1 MWGRTRQSS
10 TPAFAPVPT
19 PASPPAPVPADTK
32 PADAPPTEG
41 AANQDHIMDLIE
53 ADIRRARVRLGDTAA
68 SMRAA
73 AAAGVRDISA
83 IRRDCDNLADQTEQ
97 ARTSTQTL
105 ADTLHAFADSNEE
118 IDQQA
123 RTSDRLAASAGDAAA
138 EASAAIVELRGAITE
153 IRAVVSLIS
162 DIAGQTNLLAL
173 NATIEAARAGEA
185 GKGFAVVASEV
196 KTLATQTRAATGEIS
211 GKIER
216 LMRAADTSTG
226 ALNRIIGTI
235 GEIRPVAE
243 AVAAAVAGQT
253 RSISEIGLAAGE
265 VMTFAQTVDQGARTM
280 REATVTAEAT
290 QAAIEASAGE
300 MGAGTDEMS
309 RHLLTVLRQTPMG
322 NRRRHPRWPVEIAGR
337 VRKSGQSFEVLTSD
351 LSLGGALVKL
361 KDGALVPGDRCTLE
375 LSGLDPQEARVAG
388 ISPLGCHLAFHTPGA
403 PSVRTR
409 LAEVARGYEAITGR
423 ATKGATTIG
432 QLFEAALA
440 SGEITEAALFD
451 TDYRLVPGSD
461 PQQYETRAL
470 AFLERRLP
478 TIQEAIAGED
488 RQLAFAAA
496 VDVNGYLPVH
506 NAAYSK
512 PQRPGERTWNLA
524 HCRNKRI
531 FDDRAGLLA
540 ARNLDP
546 HLIQV
551 YARDLG
557 DRVIFMREVDAP
569 IFVNGRHWGGFRS
582 AYTL

>member
-10 TPAFAPVPT
+10 TPAPA
-19 PASPPAPVPADTK
+19 PASPQTSPATEVTVAAPGPAAHATDQ
-32 PADAPPTEG
+32 A
-41 AANQDHIMDLIE
+41 HIMDLIE
-53 ADIRRARVRLGDTAA
+53 SDILRSRARLGETADT
-68 SMRAA
+68 MRAA
-73 AAAGVRDISA
+73 SAAGVRDIAA
-83 IRRDCDNLADQTEQ
+83 IREDCDNLAGQTQQ
-97 ARTSTQTL
+97 ARASAKTL
-105 ADTLHAFADSNEE
+105 ADTLTAFAGTNQE

-123 RTSDRLAASAGDAAA
+123 RTSDQLAAAAGDAAT
-138 EASAAIVELRGAITE
+138 EASNAIVELRGAITE

-173 NATIEAARAGEA
+173 NATIEAARAGEL

-196 KTLATQTRAATGEIS
+196 KTLATQTRNATGEIS

-216 LMRAADTSTG
+216 LMRAADTSTS
-226 ALNRIIGTI
+226 AVNRIIGTI

-253 RSISEIGLAAGE
+253 QSISEIGLAAGE
-265 VMTFAQTVDQGARTM
+265 VMTFAETVDHGARSM
-280 REATVTAEAT
+280 REATITAEAT
-290 QAAIEASAGE
+290 QATIEASAGE
-300 MGAGTDEMS
+300 MGTGTDEMA

-337 VRKSGQSFEVLTSD
+337 VRKGGQSFDVRTSD

-361 KDGALVPGDRCTLE
+361 KDGMLATGERCTLE
-375 LSGLDPQEARVAG
+375 LTGLDPLPVRVVGLSA
-388 ISPLGCHLAFHTPGA
+388 LGCHLAFDAPGA
-403 PSVRTR
+403 ASVVAR
-409 LAEVARGYEAITGR
+409 LAEVERGYEAITSR
-423 ATKGATTIG
+423 ARKGAASIG
-432 QLFEAALA
+432 HLFEAALA
-440 SGEITEAALFD
+440 RGEITEAALFD
-451 TDYRLVPGSD
+451 TDYRPLPGTD
-461 PQQYETRAL
+461 PIQYETRAL
-470 AFLERRLP
+470 AFLERHLP
-478 TIQEAIAGED
+478 AIQEAIVTED

-524 HCRNKRI
+524 HCRNRRI

-569 IFVNGRHWGGFRS
+569 IIVKGRHWGGFRS